1 MAANT
6 FPGVNKEEM
15 EALIQIKSAYLK
27 GELSAEQAKNK
38 IKERYTK
45 ISALEFAYT
54 EQRLKD
60 MGFTDEKV
68 HENMDELIGLLDEI
82 LEKNTLNLP
91 NGHPIRT
98 YIEENTAIKKL
109 LLEMD
114 AEAEKPYSQEK
125 WTEMT
130 EKVYQFNNHLSR
142 KQNQLFS
149 KLEEKGFDRPSKIM
163 WTFDN
168 EVKQAIRKLVDAV
181 KDGKSREEVI
191 TQYQVMNEAILDLM
205 EKEELVLYP
214 TSIKL
219 ISPEEFAVMR
229 IGDDEI
235 GYCLIEN
242 PAPFKVESAKPA
254 SAKPES
260 LKSEGSQPAE
270 SPNSDFM
277 KDMMALA
284 AKYQIGGAAK
294 ENEVLDVKQGKLTL
308 EQINL
313 IYQHMPMDF
322 SFVDEN
328 DLVKF
333 YTDTT
338 HRIFPRSAGVIG
350 RNVMNCHPRESLGTV
365 QEIIEAFRSG
375 RQDKAEFWI
384 EMGDKFIYILY
395 IAVRDKEGK
404 FRGVLEMMQDVAHIR
419 SLTGQRRLLNWD
431 SADKPVNPDADSS
444 NSSEQASAVDSSEIK
459 KAEPSQS
466 GSAESQ
472 AGSEGIDNPYGLTGD
487 SVIYDII
494 QKYPY
499 IREFMPTISPKY
511 EKILNPVAFNTIG
524 RIATLEMVAQRGG
537 FELSEIIRR
546 ISEKIAKEENA

>member
-1 MAANT
+1 MTEHT
-6 FPGVNKEEM
+6 FPGVNENEM
-15 EALIQIKSAYLK
+15 TDLIRIKASYLN
-27 GELSAEQAKNK
+27 GELNANQARNQ
-38 IKERYTK
+38 IKERYQK

-54 EQRLKD
+54 EQKLKD
-60 MGFTDEKV
+60 MGFSDEKV
-68 HENMDELIGLLDEI
+68 HENMNELIALLDEI

-98 YIEENTAIKKL
+98 YIEENTAIKRL
-109 LLEMD
+109 LAEMD
-114 AEAEKPYSQEK
+114 TEVEKAYQREK
-125 WTEMT
+125 WSEMV
-130 EKVYQFNNHLSR
+130 EKIYQFNIHLSR

-168 EVKQAIRKLVDAV
+168 EVKQAIRRLVDAV
-181 KDGKSREEVI
+181 KEGKSREDVI
-191 TQYQVMNEAILDLM
+191 PCYQQMREAIVDLM

-219 ISPEEFAVMR
+219 ISEEEFAVMR

-235 GYCLIEN
+235 GYCLVDH
-242 PAPFKVESAKPA
+242 PAPFTVRRS
-254 SAKPES
+254 
-260 LKSEGSQPAE
+260 KSEPVAEEMSGSG
-270 SPNSDFM
+270 FM
-277 KDMMALA
+277 KELMELA
-284 AKYQIGGAAK
+284 AKYQIGGAK
-294 ENEVLDVKQGKLTL
+294 GEKEVLDVKQGKLTL

-328 DLVKF
+328 DLVQF

-350 RNVMNCHPRESLGTV
+350 RNVMNCHPRESLHTV

-375 RQDKAEFWI
+375 RQDRAEFWL
-384 EMGDKFIYILY
+384 EMGEKFIYILY
-395 IAVRDKEGK
+395 IAVRDKDGN

-431 SADKPVNPDADSS
+431 SEDKKGKAEKEALPS
-444 NSSEQASAVDSSEIK
+444 SSEQAETSGAVNT
-459 KAEPSQS
+459 P
-466 GSAESQ
+466 
-472 AGSEGIDNPYGLTGD
+472 DNPYGLTAET
-487 SVIYDII
+487 VIYDVI

-511 EKILNPVAFNTIG
+511 VKILNPVAYNTIC
-524 RIATLEMVAQRGG
+524 RIATLQMIAERGEIPVA
-537 FELSEIIRR
+537 EIIRR
-546 ISEKIAKEENA
+546 ISEKITEMEK